1 MKKQTI
7 SKFKNEFYLLGKD
20 LDDQKVWL
28 EKASYDC
35 GWYWGI
41 GYIKIFN
48 KNYTDI
54 NYHGH
59 FDSLFLEK
67 NIYDSF
73 INYFSE
79 ISLSK
84 NEIWQLLELM
94 QSLYILRKYSD
105 LLYCGGAHITNP
117 ICADIIK
124 NDEEYKKINGVV
136 IPELN
141 NKIYELLS
149 N

>member
-7 SKFKNEFYLLGKD
+7 SKFGDKFYLLGKN
-20 LDDQKVWL
+20 LNGQKVWL
-28 EKASYDC
+28 QEATWDC
-35 GWYWGI
+35 DWDWGL
-41 GYIKIFN
+41 GHVETFN

-54 NYHGH
+54 NSHTH

-67 NIYDSF
+67 DIYNSF
-73 INYFSE
+73 INYFTE
-79 ISLSK
+79 TTLNK

-94 QSLYILRKYSD
+94 QSLYTFSKYSE
-105 LLYCGGAHITNP
+105 LLHRGGAYITNP

-124 NDEEYKKINGVV
+124 NDGEYKRINEVI

-141 NKIYELLS
+141 NKVYELLS